1 MYSKLSHS
9 QTGPPIVYKNQNNMT
24 NKKQITLKYD
34 DQVVRVALARA
45 KKKTLDDVVNAWI
58 EKTLKI

>member
-1 MYSKLSHS
+1 
-9 QTGPPIVYKNQNNMT
+9 MT